1 MKHKA
6 KTTHPEVLEELRQ
19 LACMVSLQS
28 DLRLVEGEAGS
39 GWSFNALTR
48 TISMDSHRLRS
59 ESHDFNRGLVIHECA
74 HAAITR
80 LFPII
85 HEDPYLSESPV
96 FALINAVEDCR
107 IETWLQVRFP
117 GSRPWIQCY
126 NDILFRAPLRS
137 ETKSLPNR
145 HLLPEFIK
153 ALLKI
158 WWFGKPST
166 PLNDQVQRLVD
177 RAWPHMEAICR
188 AFPRGDL
195 PDEKTERLYRRHP
208 LSDAFG
214 SRFPLPVG
222 LECWEMEIRLC
233 QFEMWKH
240 FTEGFLP
247 ILHELFPP
255 GRISWIPMSPYPWL
269 ERCLDEGHL
278 GPTPSNPTNAGTL
291 PILLNPASRT
301 KGCSPP
307 ENAPNEEEELY
318 DWPQDP
324 ENYRTAFESQK
335 HLIEQLGDQI
345 LRLLHPSKLHRW
357 TGPHRSGSNID
368 LKSAFRAEADTR
380 SMELVWR
387 RCLQATL
394 SDASITL
401 LVDVSGSMHGQRIE
415 STLIAT
421 VLLAE
426 VCHRVGIPLSIF
438 TFSDECRAL
447 LRAGEPLDARIQ
459 GRLGGITQAAG
470 DGTHLTAAL
479 EKVERAILNAGDP
492 NAHVVV
498 LSDGKPTDDIDP
510 KWILRRMGDSGIQV
524 LGLGLGPDS
533 NGLKDHIAHA
543 KTNLE
548 PHQVAEAFVE
558 LLNRM
563 AEDAHHPDFRCD

>member
-1 MKHKA
+1 MPGSA
-6 KTTHPEVLEELRQ
+6 LITEL
-19 LACMVSLQS
+19 LPG
-28 DLRLVEGEAGS
+28 D
-39 GWSFNALTR
+39 
-48 TISMDSHRLRS
+48 DSHRWMRALLQTGAWVAAAGSIPPVTLALCLPRV
-59 ESHDFNRGLVIHECA
+59 EFAGLLVASGACL
-74 HAAITR
+74 HAAQSPVSSDWRAR
-80 LFPII
+80 LGELVGQRIAYSCSGRN
-85 HEDPYLSESPV
+85 PYVYWEGILSESNQSNPETV
-96 FALINAVEDCR
+96 RIKGAKNSPACQWRLDDLVMIQPDPERDGQELANVDQGKNAFRDEHSTRLRSVLPESAVGKLCAW
-107 IETWLQVRFP
+107 WLQVTVVGTQGRLAVEMNEPFP
-117 GSRPWIQCY
+117 WKGGTPAACTFSDLLRPEGYVADSAIMRLLSAKDLTWKSARGIVIIEGSR
-126 NDILFRAPLRS
+126 R
-137 ETKSLPNR
+137 
-145 HLLPEFIK
+145 
-153 ALLKI
+153 
-158 WWFGKPST
+158 
-166 PLNDQVQRLVD
+166 
-177 RAWPHMEAICR
+177 
-188 AFPRGDL
+188 
-195 PDEKTERLYRRHP
+195 
-208 LSDAFG
+208 
-214 SRFPLPVG
+214 
-222 LECWEMEIRLC
+222 
-233 QFEMWKH
+233 
-240 FTEGFLP
+240 
-247 ILHELFPP
+247 
-255 GRISWIPMSPYPWL
+255 YPWL

-278 GPTPSNPTNAGTL
+278 GPTPSNPTNAGTI
-291 PILLNPASRT
+291 PILLDPASRT

-335 HLIEQLGDQI
+335 HLIEQLGNQI